1 MFLYKEFCQNT
12 VKVSLKYCTMR
23 CIKEIYHNQE
33 EIVLDIEM
41 LIIQLIGGVG
51 LFLYGMRLMG
61 DGLENSAGDR
71 LKSILD
77 KVTKRPII
85 AVGIGAIVT
94 AIIQNSSATI
104 IMMVGFVNVGLLSI
118 AQATGVIMGANLGTT
133 ITAQLFSFK
142 LDFIAPVFVGIG
154 AFAVLFTKGKKRRGV
169 EHIILGFG
177 MLFMGM
183 GVMTSALRPIAHTYE
198 FNNIILAVGDKW
210 PIGIFIGICLTAI
223 VQSSAATTGIL
234 IALAGTGE
242 ISISIAIPI
251 LFGCNIG
258 TCITILI
265 SSIGTSK
272 QARKAA
278 LIHLIY
284 NVIGTIIFIPLM
296 SILSKVVV
304 NMSPDNVGRQV
315 ANAHLIF
322 NIVNTIVLLPL
333 TKYLI
338 MIADK
343 LIPGEDEIKIMG
355 PKFIDDRLLETP
367 VIAAGQVIKETIRM
381 ANIAKENLEIAIEA
395 FFNKNEKLV
404 KSVYENEKIINNLEE
419 EITRFLVLLSKCD
432 LSDKESAIVSSTFH
446 IVNDIERIG
455 DHAENIVELAS
466 KRIVKDL
473 QYSEESLGELKNI
486 YNYTLMALR
495 VAIESYAVGDFRKA
509 ESVNDIETSI
519 DESFR
524 KYSKNHIKRL
534 NDDKCTAYAGVV
546 FMDLLSNLERIGD
559 HSVNV
564 AGVVIENA
572 GV

>member
-1 MFLYKEFCQNT
+1 M
-12 VKVSLKYCTMR
+12 
-23 CIKEIYHNQE
+23 
-33 EIVLDIEM
+33 DIEK

-71 LKSILD
+71 LKDILE

-85 AVGIGAIVT
+85 AVGVGAIIT
-94 AIIQNSSATI
+94 AIIQSSSATI
-104 IMMVGFVNVGLLSI
+104 IMVVGFVNVGLISLM
-118 AQATGVIMGANLGTT
+118 QATWIIMGANIGTT
-133 ITAQLFSFK
+133 ITTQLFTFR
-142 LDFIAPVFVGIG
+142 LEYIAPILVGIG
-154 AFAVLFTKGKKRRGV
+154 AIAVLFTKGRKRRGI
-169 EHIILGFG
+169 EHVVLGFG

-183 GVMTSALRPIAHTYE
+183 GLMTNALRPIAHTSE

-210 PIGIFIGICLTAI
+210 IIGIFIGFCLTAV

-234 IALAGTGE
+234 IALAGTDQ
-242 ISISIAIPI
+242 ISINIAIPI

-258 TCITILI
+258 TCVTTLI

-272 QARKAA
+272 KARKAA
-278 LIHLIY
+278 FIHLIY
-284 NVIGTIIFIPLM
+284 NVMGTIIFIPLM
-296 SILSKVVV
+296 GTLAKIVV
-304 NMSPDNVGRQV
+304 NINPDNVGRQI

-322 NIVNTIVLLPL
+322 NIVNTVILLPL

-338 MIADK
+338 MIVEK
-343 LIPGEDEIKIMG
+343 LIPGEDELKIIG

-381 ANIAKENLEIAIEA
+381 ANTARMNLEIAMEA
-395 FFNKNEKLV
+395 FINKDEKLV

-466 KRIVKDL
+466 KRILKNI

-486 YNYTLMALR
+486 YNYTLTALK
-495 VAIESYAVGDFRKA
+495 VAIESYAIGDFRKA
-509 ESVNDIETSI
+509 ESVNDLEVRI

-524 KYSKNHIKRL
+524 IYSKNHIRRL
-534 NDDKCTAYAGVV
+534 NNDRCTAYAGVV
-546 FMDLLSNLERIGD
+546 FMDLLSNFERIGD
-559 HSVNV
+559 HSVNI
-564 AGVVIENA
+564 AGIVIENA
-572 GV
+572 SV